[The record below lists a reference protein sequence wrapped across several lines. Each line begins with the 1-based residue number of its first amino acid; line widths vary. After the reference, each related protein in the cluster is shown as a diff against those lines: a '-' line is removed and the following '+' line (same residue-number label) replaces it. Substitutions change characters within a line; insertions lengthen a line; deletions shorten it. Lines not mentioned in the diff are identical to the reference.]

1 MRKLFMVGI
10 FGLAV
15 AVAATAEWASR
26 RTAGKEV
33 GGINEA
39 SGPVTKNAA
48 MKPAEKI
55 SKSASGEAGDLSA
68 VPRDDPDKPADGE
81 RVLVLGGDGGFR
93 LNAITLSEPM
103 FEQIDQMLKGP
114 DAVDILCG
122 RFVIEGH
129 TDDLGSKDVNDK
141 IGLARAFAV
150 RQYLSEQFEIPRDA
164 VKLVSY
170 GAERPAG
177 DNSTQE
183 GRTKNR
189 RVVIRMTHDVH

>member
-1 MRKLFMVGI
+1 MRTSFMVGI

-15 AVAATAEWASR
+15 AVAVTAEWASR
-26 RTAGKEV
+26 RTAGKQV
-33 GGINEA
+33 DGFKEA
-39 SGPVTKNAA
+39 SGPVTNSTDA
-48 MKPAEKI
+48 KPVDKTSE
-55 SKSASGEAGDLSA
+55 SPSSDLYD

-81 RVLVLGGDGGFR
+81 RVIVLGGDGGFR
-93 LNAITLSEPM
+93 LNAITLSERM
-103 FEQIDQMLKGP
+103 FDEIDQILKGP

-129 TDDLGSKDVNDK
+129 TDNLGSKDVNDK
-141 IGLARAFAV
+141 IALARAIAV

-170 GAERPAG
+170 GADRPLG